1 MIELKFYV
9 TMQEERRIEIKVTIE
24 KQRLI
29 KDHVRI
35 KSKWLKETVFEG
47 NWKLERKAMQKQNQ
61 DWITQQISNAETII
75 Q

>member
-35 KSKWLKETVFEG
+35 KSK
-47 NWKLERKAMQKQNQ
+47 
-61 DWITQQISNAETII
+61 
-75 Q
+75 